1 MLLVVQGLI
10 GLAVPDVFAG
20 VVRFMQTS
28 PAIYAAEAVRVAVA
42 IVLLRTASTSRLPI
56 FSPHPR
62 RSPYTPLSAGS
73 LPKSFFIGGPRTV
86 PRWRACS
93 RQFPLRSVLS
103 LRTGEPQKVIHQ
115 LRIYEIFDANKK
127 PFHDRFR
134 DDAMRIM
141 AKYDFKIVA
150 TWESKK
156 DNRTEFVY
164 LLEWPDKETMTDRW
178 KKILQDQEWIKI
190 NKETGDI
197 SGPFVGKIQDLTL
210 YLTDYSPRQVL
221 AK

>member
-1 MLLVVQGLI
+1 MIPGPLPQKCRILI
-10 GLAVPDVFAG
+10 ASTAILTLAV
-20 VVRFMQTS
+20 
-28 PAIYAAEAVRVAVA
+28 
-42 IVLLRTASTSRLPI
+42 IVGSLAST
-56 FSPHPR
+56 
-62 RSPYTPLSAGS
+62 
-73 LPKSFFIGGPRTV
+73 
-86 PRWRACS
+86 
-93 RQFPLRSVLS
+93 
-103 LRTGEPQKVIHQ
+103 GEQQNVIHQ

-127 PFHDRFR
+127 AFHDRFR
-134 DDAMRIM
+134 DHAVRIM

-178 KKILQDQEWIKI
+178 KKFLHDQEWIEIK
-190 NKETGDI
+190 KETGETN
-197 SGPFVGKIQDLTL
+197 GPLVGEVQDRTL